1 MRLKPDIIQRMLTT
15 RQKKNVIEEHKSH
28 EKDTGSAEVQVALVS
43 KEMDVLAAH
52 LKKNP
57 KDNHSR
63 RGLLGMVAKRRKLL
77 QYLSLNSPSSYGK
90 LIKKL
95 GLKK

>member
-1 MRLKPDIIQRMLTT
+1 MLKTKEKRKL
-15 RQKKNVIEEHKSH
+15 IEKFQTH
-28 EKDTGSAEVQVALVS
+28 EKDTGSAEVQVALLT
-43 KEMDVLAAH
+43 ETIDRLAEH

-63 RGLLGMVAKRRKLL
+63 RGLLKMVAKRRKLL
-77 QYLSLNSPSSYGK
+77 DYIAKHNKKSHDS
-90 LIKKL
+90 IVKKL

>member
-1 MRLKPDIIQRMLTT
+1 MLTK
-15 RQKKNVIEEHKSH
+15 RQKKNVISDLQIH
-28 EKDTGSAEVQVALVS
+28 EKDSGSVEVQIGLIT
-43 KEMDVLAAH
+43 KQLNELAAH

-63 RGLLGMVAKRRKLL
+63 RGLLKMVGKRRTLL
-77 QYLSLNSPSSYGK
+77 NYLSRTNEKSYEK
-90 LIKKL
+90 VIKKL

>member
-1 MRLKPDIIQRMLTT
+1 MLTT
-15 RQKKNVIEEHKSH
+15 RQKKKVIEEHKSH

-43 KEMDVLAAH
+43 KEMDALAAH

-77 QYLSLNSPSSYGK
+77 QYLSLNSPSSYNK

>member
-1 MRLKPDIIQRMLTT
+1 MLTT
-15 RQKKNVIEEHKSH
+15 RNKKKVIDEHQLH
-28 EKDTGSAEVQVALVS
+28 EKDTGSAEVQVGILT
-43 KEMDVLAAH
+43 KEMEKLASH

-63 RGLLGMVAKRRKLL
+63 RGLLGMVSKRRKLL
-77 QYLSLNSPSSYGK
+77 QYLSIHSPASYNK

-95 GLKK
+95 GIKNNGRSYS

>member
-1 MRLKPDIIQRMLTT
+1 MLKKRTKQNII
-15 RQKKNVIEEHKSH
+15 KEHGRH
-28 EKDTGSAEVQVALVS
+28 EKDTGSAEVQIA
-43 KEMDVLAAH
+43 VLTRQIEELTKH

-63 RGLLGMVAKRRKLL
+63 RGLLKMVSHRRRLL
-77 QYLSLNSPSSYGK
+77 VYLKESEPKAYEK

-95 GLKK
+95 DLKK

>member
-1 MRLKPDIIQRMLTT
+1 MLTT
-15 RQKKNVIEEHKSH
+15 KQKKKVIDEHQAH
-28 EKDTGSAEVQVALVS
+28 DKDTGSAEVQVAVIS
-43 KEMDVLAAH
+43 KEMEKLASH

-63 RGLLGMVAKRRKLL
+63 KGLLGMVAKRRKLL
-77 QYLSLNSPSSYGK
+77 QYLSINSLEGYAK

-95 GLKK
+95 GLKR

>member
-1 MRLKPDIIQRMLTT
+1 MVEMLTI
-15 RQKKNVIEEHKSH
+15 RQKKKIIEEHKRH
-28 EKDTGSAEVQVALVS
+28 EKDTGSAEVQVAVIT
-43 KEMDVLAAH
+43 KEMDRLATH

-63 RGLLGMVAKRRKLL
+63 RGLLGMVSKRRKLL
-77 QYLSLNSPSSYGK
+77 QYLSVNSPEGYNK

>member
-1 MRLKPDIIQRMLTT
+1 MLTK
-15 RQKKNVIEEHKSH
+15 RVKSKIASEHGRH
-28 EKDTGSAEVQVALVS
+28 EKDTGSAEVQIAILS
-43 KEMDVLAAH
+43 RQMDELAAH

-63 RGLLGMVAKRRKLL
+63 RGLLKMVSQRRKLL
-77 QYLSLNSPSSYGK
+77 DYLRKREPEVHTK

-95 GLKK
+95 DLKK